1 MHVLKRDFFN
11 ATVNAKLWVI
21 LLALCVFY
29 TGTIT
34 VWAHI
39 YYATWRWAQKG
50 TRTVGWRVGGLK
62 GSLFMTLFMNYDP
75 DFFVL
80 PSKQQGHV
88 GPAARLSGF

>member
-39 YYATWRWAQKG
+39 YYATWRWARKG
-50 TRTVGWRVGGLK
+50 TISERDRMVGWR
-62 GSLFMTLFMNYDP
+62 
-75 DFFVL
+75 
-80 PSKQQGHV
+80 
-88 GPAARLSGF
+88 A